1 MRLLIIDDDAA
12 LCEALTIQLKSNG
25 YDVDSCHSG
34 EDALFYA
41 LQNTY
46 DVILLDRMLP
56 VVDGL
61 TLLSSIRKNNIHTPV
76 LMMTAMTRIHDR
88 IEGLDAGADDYITK
102 PFDTEELMAR
112 IRALIRRPHA
122 IDAKKD
128 LVFADLTLDT
138 AKQEIRTGSHTLS
151 LSKRETALFEYFLRN
166 QNQTLTR
173 AMLLS
178 HIWGPDSEVEEGN
191 LDNYIHFAR
200 KRLKTLQSRVQ
211 IKTVHGT
218 GYRMED
224 TDVSSVS

>member
-12 LCEALTIQLKSNG
+12 LCEALTIQLRGNG

-76 LMMTAMTRIHDR
+76 IMMTAMTRIRDR

-112 IRALIRRPHA
+112 IRALIRRPRT
-122 IDAKKD
+122 IDD
-128 LVFADLTLDT
+128 ESLVFADLTLDT
-138 AKQEIRTGSHTLS
+138 ARQEIRTGSHTLS

-166 QNQTLTR
+166 KNQTLSR